1 MKKTNKRTM
10 EIENITI
17 KQIKDLLSL
26 ISGKATDAQASLN
39 GMIGNKVIIRT
50 YSAGNWFGVL
60 TEKSGDEVIL
70 SNARRMWRWWA
81 AEGISLSCCALHG
94 VKQAKS
100 KIVAPVDRVWLTAIE
115 IIPCTVKAIT
125 SIEGCPHA
133 EAE

>member
-1 MKKTNKRTM
+1 M

-26 ISGKATDAQASLN
+26 ISGKKTEANQASLN
-39 GMIGNKVIIRT
+39 DMIGDKVIIRT

-81 AEGISLSCCALHG
+81 SEGISLSCCAIHG
-94 VKQAKS
+94 VKQDKS
-100 KIVAPVDRVWLTAIE
+100 KIVEPVGRVWLSAIE

-125 SIEGCPHA
+125 SIEGCHHA